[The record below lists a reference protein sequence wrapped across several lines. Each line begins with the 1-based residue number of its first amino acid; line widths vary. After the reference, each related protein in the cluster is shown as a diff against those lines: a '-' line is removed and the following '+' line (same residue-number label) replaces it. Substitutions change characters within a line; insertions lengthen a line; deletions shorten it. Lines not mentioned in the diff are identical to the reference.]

1 MTTDTRRTWRA
12 ICLGLAVPAM
22 QMAAAP
28 AMAAETLKIGAPE
41 SISGDWAPYT
51 AAHGLRC
58 MAELV
63 NEAGE
68 YQIELLVKDS
78 KSEPQLAIALAQQML
93 DDEVIAVSGT
103 PASDSLIPI
112 GQLAAEYGAITF
124 SAMNTQVEMFA
135 AGLDNF
141 VTVAVPDPHNAAA
154 TAKGAYDQG
163 ARSVVLF
170 VSDVVGTWTRAL
182 PGWFGEVFERQ
193 GGKVLGSI
201 EYPGF
206 GITDWSPF
214 ISKLKAMD
222 PAPDAIHI
230 SSINPDVGVLI
241 RQLRAAGLSTMV
253 LGSDGFD
260 DVTLASVA
268 ANVDGTVFFAAH
280 GFPTE
285 GGALATFQADCA
297 KRGYEI
303 NGAFFGLGGDVIKL
317 MVGAA
322 RAAGSTEPK
331 AMLEAIHT
339 KGPFEIVT
347 APSVSY
353 DNPWHYPIKEV
364 PVMGFKD
371 GKPILVSS
379 TIPADVPH
387 FKK

>member
-1 MTTDTRRTWRA
+1 MTIDTRGTWLG
-12 ICLGLAVPAM
+12 ICLGLAVM
-22 QMAAAP
+22 P

-68 YQIELLVKDS
+68 YRIELLVKDS

-93 DDEVIAVSGT
+93 DDEVIAISGT

-154 TAKGAYDQG
+154 TAKVAYDQG

-241 RQLRAAGLSTMV
+241 RQLRAAGMSTMV

-260 DVTLASVA
+260 DVTLASVAGGA

-285 GGALATFQADCA
+285 GGALAAFQADCA

-303 NGAFFGLGGDVIKL
+303 NGAFSAW
-317 MVGAA
+317 AA
-322 RAAGSTEPK
+322 
-331 AMLEAIHT
+331 M
-339 KGPFEIVT
+339 
-347 APSVSY
+347 
-353 DNPWHYPIKEV
+353 
-364 PVMGFKD
+364 
-371 GKPILVSS
+371 
-379 TIPADVPH
+379 
-387 FKK
+387 